1 MITCQCA
8 EAMRTYAS
16 QSSYL
21 TPIPDANIDR
31 GVIPLDSL
39 PADWWN
45 WLWNNITLNEGYIVQ
60 FINSVFSEINAV
72 LSAAGVSPSTAST
85 TDLRDAIQ
93 ALAQVVATASV
104 PGSVLSSTLSG
115 KLNVIADGT
124 ATINGLGTPSDLQT
138 TADSIV
144 SAINEVLA
152 LAQGKAPISHASSNN
167 TYGVGTTQQFGHVKV
182 TEGCGLAIC
191 DGTISLNAP
200 GYNCLG
206 NVTTICFNGNTYT
219 PTDGVIDLGSQTVS
233 VDCMCQRAIT
243 SSVSGDFYS
252 LLGGGLCRNTTGVDT
267 VNLTGL
273 AWNPVCNSL
282 AWTAPTGSMAIGS
295 GSGTGSTATNAVAIG
310 TGTYSCASFG
320 IAIGYQAQVN
330 DKGYGDISIGCCAYV
345 ASMCGCHRISIGTGA
360 STGTCYGVAI
370 GYHTQSIWHCSVA
383 IGCCAYADCKGVAI
397 GPGSYAGQ
405 LSCNSVYYSF
415 STIGNHFTFSA
426 YTPNPD
432 ILMDTTWG
440 ELSGVLEYFFRCKY
454 KGPYS
459 GCRYLFWVGMGQSF
473 CCKGTYPNIGCEG
486 WCFRGHIALPACSAC
501 DNYIAVYWGNCW
513 RNINFS
519 CTNSAGWV
527 NTANRALMS
536 AGTIYGAN
544 FV

>member
-8 EAMRTYAS
+8 VAMPTYAAN
-16 QSSYL
+16 SSYL

-45 WLWNNITLNEGYIVQ
+45 WLWNNITLNEGHIVQ

-93 ALAQVVATASV
+93 DLAQVVATASV

-124 ATINGLGTPSDLQT
+124 ASINGLGTPSSLQT
-138 TADSIV
+138 TATDVV
-144 SAINEVLA
+144 SAINEVLS
-152 LAQGKAPISHASSNN
+152 LTSGKAPKSHASSND

-219 PTDGVIDLGSQTVS
+219 PTDGVIDLGTQTVS
-233 VDCMCQRAIT
+233 VNCMCQRAIT

-273 AWNPVCNSL
+273 AWNPVCSSL
-282 AWTAPTGSMAIGS
+282 AWTTPTGSMAIGS

-330 DKGYGDISIGCCAYV
+330 DKGYGDISIGCCAYT
-345 ASMCGCHRISIGTGA
+345 ASMCGCHRVAIGTGA
-360 STGTCYGVAI
+360 HNGTCYGIAI
-370 GYHTQSIWHCSVA
+370 GYQASSEWTCSVA
-383 IGCCAYADCKGVAI
+383 IGCCACASCKGVAI

-405 LSCNSVYYSF
+405 FSCNSVCYSF
-415 STIGNHFTFSA
+415 STVGDHFTFLVC
-426 YTPNPD
+426 TPD
-432 ILMDTTWG
+432 WDSGTTWG
-440 ELSGVLEYFFRCKY
+440 ELSNVLEYFFRCKY

-459 GCRYLFWVGMGQSF
+459 GCCYLFWAACGEAF
-473 CCKGTYPNIGCEG
+473 CRSGASPRLRAENWIFTGSAAP
-486 WCFRGHIALPACSAC
+486 PACSAC
-501 DNYIAVYWGNCW
+501 SNYISVYWGNCW
-513 RNINFS
+513 RNINSS
-519 CTNSAGWV
+519 CTDRAGWIDI
-527 NTANRALMS
+527 ANRVMIS
-536 AGTIYGAN
+536 TGVIYGAN